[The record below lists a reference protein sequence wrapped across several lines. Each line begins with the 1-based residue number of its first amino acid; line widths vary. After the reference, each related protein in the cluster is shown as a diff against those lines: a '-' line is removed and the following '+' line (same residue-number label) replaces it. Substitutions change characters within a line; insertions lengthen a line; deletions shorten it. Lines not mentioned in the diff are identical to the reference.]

1 MSWSYLQDGHQPEQ
15 RSRRVDEAISASRRP
30 CPIVPGLRQTVV
42 HERNYEEVRELV
54 LLLAEQPIGRDV
66 VPELRGIVALA
77 DHG

>member
-1 MSWSYLQDGHQPEQ
+1 M
-15 RSRRVDEAISASRRP
+15 DEAISASRRQ
-30 CPIVPGLRQTVV
+30 CPIVPGLRRTVI

-66 VPELRGIVALA
+66 VAELHGIVARV

>member
-1 MSWSYLQDGHQPEQ
+1 M
-15 RSRRVDEAISASRRP
+15 DEAISASRRQ
-30 CPIVPGLRQTVV
+30 CPIVPGLRRTVI

-77 DHG
+77 DDG

>member
-1 MSWSYLQDGHQPEQ
+1 
-15 RSRRVDEAISASRRP
+15 
-30 CPIVPGLRQTVV
+30 VPLPSEPLAGVLGLRRTVV

-66 VPELRGIVALA
+66 VAELHGIVARA